1 MATNNFKPF
10 ATGSSANVTTQNDYE
25 SLPALA
31 TGFQSGKASSAQI
44 NKALRQ
50 ATFVASTLA
59 QAISNILAVDVL
71 DDGNQSKLVSQLIS
85 AMTRNS
91 LAIIRQQ
98 RFTTSGPFT
107 VPDGVTTLYLSGCGA
122 GGGGGGSGGAV
133 NNTSFGGGGGGGG
146 AGQAVIRQAVSVT
159 PGQTINITIG
169 VGGTAGLANTS
180 QAAAG
185 SNGGNGGNTMFG
197 SLLTLLGGGF
207 GGGGGFGSN
216 YAQGGAA
223 GAGYP
228 NGAAGNDGSVSYATA
243 TGGVGA
249 SGPYGGGGGG
259 GKASRG
265 RFVVDLSG
273 AGFGSGGGGG
283 GGIYPQGD
291 TTGLAGN
298 DGGKGAPGF
307 AMIEW

>member
-1 MATNNFKPF
+1 MHRIDTSTAQKDKFGAGKNGF
-10 ATGSSANVTTQNDYE
+10 TGGNPQTGELPTALDQDFFDSIQEEISAPIEAAGLT
-25 SLPALA
+25 LK
-31 TGFQSGKASSAQI
+31 KASKNQLLQAI
-44 NKALRQ
+44 RALMLAANRQ
-50 ATFVASTLA
+50 ARFV
-59 QAISNILAVDVL
+59 
-71 DDGNQSKLVSQLIS
+71 VSG
-85 AMTRNS
+85 T
-91 LAIIRQQ
+91 
-98 RFTTSGPFT
+98 FT

-146 AGQAVIRQAVSVT
+146 AGQSAIRQAVSVT